1 VYSSRRPRNDATK
14 AIREPIASGGSVFH
28 STLSMFSY
36 HSGAFAGSAEYPAT
50 SADGRAISISVTM
63 STARP

>member
-1 VYSSRRPRNDATK
+1 VYASLRPRKDATN
-14 AIREPIASGGSVFH
+14 ATCEPIASGGSVFH

-50 SADGRAISISVTM
+50 EAGGRAISISVTM